1 MEFLTPTAAFAL
13 PASVLLLLTLVLMRW
28 RQRQQ
33 GQRQQREALDTVADW
48 PPEAA
53 RVLSITERQAHELL
67 KRAMP
72 GFLVLAQVPLSRFVR
87 VPMRHSYGDWLQRVG
102 SLSADLLLCDAGSR
116 VLAVIDIRA
125 TQETERSRRRHERM
139 ARVLRAAGIQ
149 VHTWREGDL
158 PALAE
163 VRMAMSHLV
172 GAAAPANRFSTSG
185 PMPLIPVAECAE
197 VTDLDAVLA
206 AGDHAAQQAS
216 DTAMEPVPS
225 AFLDDFEPAAQ
236 RR

>member
-1 MEFLTPTAAFAL
+1 MEFLSPTAAFVL
-13 PASVLLLLTLVLMRW
+13 PASVLLLLTLVVMRW

-53 RVLSITERQAHELL
+53 RVLSIAERQAHELL

-102 SLSADLLLCDAGSR
+102 SLSADLLLCDSGSR

-125 TQETERSRRRHERM
+125 PQETERSRRRHERM
-139 ARVLRAAGIQ
+139 ARVLRAAGVQ

-158 PALAE
+158 PAMAE

-172 GAAAPANRFSTSG
+172 GAGAPANKAGSSG

-197 VTDLDAVLA
+197 VTDIDALLA
-206 AGDHAAQQAS
+206 AGDRAALEAS
-216 DTAMEPVPS
+216 EGAMEPVPS
-225 AFLDDFEPAAQ
+225 AFLDDFEPAAHQ
-236 RR
+236 R